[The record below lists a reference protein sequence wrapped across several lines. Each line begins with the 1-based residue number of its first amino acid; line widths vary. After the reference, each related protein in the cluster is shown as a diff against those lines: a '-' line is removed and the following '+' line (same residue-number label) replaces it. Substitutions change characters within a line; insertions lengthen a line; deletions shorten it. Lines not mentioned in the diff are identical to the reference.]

1 MNFKKIKAFSLTET
15 IIMLTILAIA
25 VASLAPMVTR
35 KIANNAEAGTTIN
48 GIAHGRYEIYSKEI
62 VTYGSDS
69 YEKTTKPTGG
79 VGGIFG
85 GGGTSASVV
94 VFERLDDAAYENIM
108 HEFPTMNDK
117 GQKSTLYEQIDE
129 VKPHRSPS
137 GDIDYVEFKKGGVT
151 KKYPVGGNIIVES
164 SDVVYKKG
172 VINAGNPPTFTET
185 TGAGAVT
192 LPNNTN
198 RIIEGVLTTKLPITT
213 GAPDEHTL
221 WHIKAENS
229 ASSKDNFEGTVT
241 VIPWEKVI
249 SGDRVIKEGPIP
261 KDPITGEYIGKF
273 NPGEGT
279 KSLVLHAVGGGGAGG
294 GLSDV
299 SSAITPKTASAE

>member
-25 VASLAPMVTR
+25 VASLTPMVTR

-117 GQKSTLYEQIDE
+117 GQKSTLYEHL
-129 VKPHRSPS
+129 KL
-137 GDIDYVEFKKGGVT
+137 
-151 KKYPVGGNIIVES
+151 NILESIV
-164 SDVVYKKG
+164 
-172 VINAGNPPTFTET
+172 
-185 TGAGAVT
+185 
-192 LPNNTN
+192 
-198 RIIEGVLTTKLPITT
+198 
-213 GAPDEHTL
+213 
-221 WHIKAENS
+221 
-229 ASSKDNFEGTVT
+229 
-241 VIPWEKVI
+241 
-249 SGDRVIKEGPIP
+249 
-261 KDPITGEYIGKF
+261 
-273 NPGEGT
+273 
-279 KSLVLHAVGGGGAGG
+279 
-294 GLSDV
+294 
-299 SSAITPKTASAE
+299 